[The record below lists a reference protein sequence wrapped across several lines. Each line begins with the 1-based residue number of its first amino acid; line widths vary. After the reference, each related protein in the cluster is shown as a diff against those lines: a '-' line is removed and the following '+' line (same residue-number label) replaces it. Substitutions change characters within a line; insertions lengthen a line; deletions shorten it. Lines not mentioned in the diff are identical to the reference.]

1 MGIGLTEIERESY
14 KDSPVHRLDGRIKI
28 IALISIVFYVAAL
41 PRLDDSNFIKLLFL
55 ESYLVLL
62 MIIGNLN
69 LFYVMARILAVIP
82 FGLGL
87 AIFQPFI
94 RQPFIETFTVYP
106 MSFPFG
112 LTMTYEGLD
121 FGLTL
126 MARFI
131 VCVTSVI
138 VLSSTMKMNDLV
150 VSARRLG
157 VPREFTLLLTMM
169 VRYLFVFWSVLKRIR
184 VAQKSRLFDVWNK
197 DVPRKWILEQ
207 IGNTISS
214 LFVQSYEQGERTYV
228 GMLCRGYGNDHNNLY
243 FHKSKLQVK
252 DAIFG
257 LFTVGLIL
265 AVHAFL

>member
-1 MGIGLTEIERESY
+1 MGIGLTDIERESY

-28 IALISIVFYVAAL
+28 IAFISIVIYVAAL
-41 PRLDDSNFIKLLFL
+41 PRLDDANFAKLLIL
-55 ESYLVLL
+55 ESYLFLL

-69 LFYVMARILAVIP
+69 LFYVLARIIAVIP

-106 MSFPFG
+106 LSLPFG
-112 LTMTYEGLD
+112 LTITYEGID
-121 FGLTL
+121 FGLML

-138 VLSSTMKMNDLV
+138 VLSSTMKMNDFV

-184 VAQKSRLFDVWNK
+184 VAQQSRLFDVWNR
-197 DVPRKWILEQ
+197 DVPRRWVLEQ
-207 IGNTISS
+207 VGNTISS

-228 GMLCRGYGNDHNNLY
+228 GMLCRGYGNDHSNFY
-243 FHKSKLQVK
+243 VHRSKLQAK
-252 DAIFG
+252 DVSFVVLTI
-257 LFTVGLIL
+257 GLIL
-265 AVHAFL
+265 FVHIFL